1 MYLISR
7 WDYRHAEDG
16 SKATIGPGEPDI
28 GKRSAPDT
36 APGRARDREGPKIAY
51 VGLSVTAPDLFA
63 LPIAEIEFS
72 RLEDSL
78 RRSVIGEDPFLNEVA
93 THLVDAGGK
102 RIRPSLT
109 IASAS
114 LGGGEVVEET
124 LLGGVSVELVHLASL
139 YHDDVMD
146 EATRRRGVES
156 VNARWGNLI
165 AIVAGDFLLA
175 RSAEIAASLG
185 PEIAGLLAAT
195 LARLCQ
201 GQVAEVRSA
210 YQPDREEKDYLR
222 AIADKTAALMST
234 ACRIGGLTAGL
245 ERSRVDALSRF
256 GECFGMVFQIRDD
269 ILDVIATEEQLGKK
283 PGQDLV
289 EGIYTLPVLRA
300 LSDRKV
306 GGELQALLGRR
317 LGDEDLDRARTL
329 VGASSGIADAEEM
342 AGRYAAEAAE
352 AAAALGD
359 GPVPDALAR
368 LGTALV
374 DELTTNSRTRG
385 SAA

>member
-1 MYLISR
+1 MVRDLDTRKGADSAR
-7 WDYRHAEDG
+7 A
-16 SKATIGPGEPDI
+16 KAPQPRTPG
-28 GKRSAPDT
+28 
-36 APGRARDREGPKIAY
+36 IAY
-51 VGLSVTAPDLFA
+51 LGLSVTASDLFA

-72 RLEDSL
+72 RLEESL

-102 RIRPSLT
+102 RLRPSLT
-109 IASAS
+109 IAAAS
-114 LGGGEVVEET
+114 LGGGPVMDET

-210 YQPDREEKDYLR
+210 YQLDREEKDYLH

-245 ERSRVDALSRF
+245 ERSRVDALATF

-269 ILDVIATEEQLGKK
+269 IQDVIANEAQLGKK

-300 LSDRKV
+300 LNDREV
-306 GGELQALLGRR
+306 GEELQDLLGRH
-317 LGDEDLDRARTL
+317 LGEEDLDRARTL
-329 VGASSGIADAEEM
+329 VAASSGIAAAEEV
-342 AGRYAAEAAE
+342 AARYAAEAAE

-374 DELTTNSRTRG
+374 DELIAGSRSRG